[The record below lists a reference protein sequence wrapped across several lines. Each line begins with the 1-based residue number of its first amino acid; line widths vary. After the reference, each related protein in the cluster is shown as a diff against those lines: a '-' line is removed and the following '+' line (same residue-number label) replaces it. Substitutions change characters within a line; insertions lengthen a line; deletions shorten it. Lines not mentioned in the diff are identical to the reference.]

1 MSFLSVLDTDG
12 YPMLIQ
18 VNQVREVSFDS
29 VNQETEIT
37 YVDGST
43 VSVKDSVLEI
53 KKAFFE
59 GYA

>member
-1 MSFLSVLDTDG
+1 MRFLSVLDTDG

-18 VNQVREVSFDS
+18 VNQVREVAFDS

-43 VSVKDSVLEI
+43 VSVQDSVSEI

-59 GYA
+59 TMA